1 MVVSEMFLSYNA
13 ARFGKVALYQ
23 RFFSLTYQVL
33 FKLKLHVKISVPVS
47 FICQQANEYYRS
59 SSKS

>member
-13 ARFGKVALYQ
+13 ARFRKVALYQ

-33 FKLKLHVKISVPVS
+33 PVLNSNGYLKYK
-47 FICQQANEYYRS
+47 R
-59 SSKS
+59 